1 MFSHKV
7 FFMLSFLLDLLIIA
21 LAILITKPLLIF
33 LLIVLYAFAKGLYHQ
48 RRTNYQISLLT
59 DKRTA
64 I

>member
-21 LAILITKPLLIF
+21 LAILITNPLLI
-33 LLIVLYAFAKGLYHQ
+33 LVLIVIYAFAKRLYYQ

-59 DKRTA
+59 GKRTA

>member
-21 LAILITKPLLIF
+21 LAILITEPILIF
-33 LLIVLYAFAKGLYHQ
+33 LTIVIYAIATALYHQ
-48 RRTNYQISLLT
+48 RRSNYRISLLT

>member
-21 LAILITKPLLIF
+21 LAILTTEPILIF
-33 LLIVLYAFAKGLYHQ
+33 LMIVFYAIAKGLYHQ
-48 RRTNYQISLLT
+48 RRTNYQISLIT